1 MLKKRVQDFIDA
13 LDLPKSRLA
22 KQVGITG
29 QSISLWLKG
38 DLKLSDDTEKR
49 IDQFLKKFNY

>member
-1 MLKKRVQDFIDA
+1 MLKKRVEDFLTD
-13 LDLPKSRLA
+13 LGLPKSRLA
-22 KQVGITG
+22 KKVGITG

-38 DLKLSDDTEKR
+38 DLNLSDDTEKR

>member
-1 MLKKRVQDFIDA
+1 MLKKRTQDFIDA

-22 KQVGITG
+22 KNVGLTG

-38 DLKLSDDTEKR
+38 ELRLSESTEKR
-49 IDQFLKKFNY
+49 IDEYLKKFNF